1 MAAAAFGVGIV
12 TSPSLLRPADAAVL
26 LGVSVRQ
33 LQRLTDAGMPCV
45 PVGARSVRFNAA
57 ACLEWLQ
64 ANHDTLVERLG
75 ARRPVVA
82 SRSASPSAAAA
93 FAAASHKVSLRVMPS
108 QRDPD

>member
-12 TSPSLLRPADAAVL
+12 TTPSLLRPADTAVY

-45 PVGARSVRFNAA
+45 PVGARSVRFNAV

-75 ARRPVVA
+75 APRPVVS
-82 SRSASPSAAAA
+82 SRSNSVSAVAA
-93 FAAASHKVSLRVMPS
+93 FTAASHKVRLRVTPS
-108 QRDPD
+108 QTDPE